1 MGTQTLRRS
10 LVAGLT
16 AVLLAAGCASMRP
29 AETPNPDVAPASG
42 AATAPVTAPSP
53 QPQPPPS
60 PPVSAPTPAPATVP
74 TPAPATA
81 PTPAPAPATARV
93 PAPASAAP
101 TESPATTKSAPPSS
115 ANKSASAAAPQPA
128 AAPAA
133 KPQPAAAPAAPTLD
147 LASLEQRLRDTRAIG
162 VFTKLSLKNQVDDLL
177 ADFRAFYKATHV
189 RPSAEL
195 RQRYDLLL
203 LKVLSLLQDG
213 DPPLAAAISSSK
225 EAIWNILADPD
236 KLAKI

>member
-1 MGTQTLRRS
+1 MPPPP
-10 LVAGLT
+10 
-16 AVLLAAGCASMRP
+16 P
-29 AETPNPDVAPASG
+29 APKAQ
-42 AATAPVTAPSP
+42 APVAVPAT
-53 QPQPPPS
+53 
-60 PPVSAPTPAPATVP
+60 PPVSAAP
-74 TPAPATA
+74 
-81 PTPAPAPATARV
+81 
-93 PAPASAAP
+93 PASVQSPPQPSSQVQPAQQASPPVKSSVPPSAATP
-101 TESPATTKSAPPSS
+101 KPKPPPAVATQAPPITPPK
-115 ANKSASAAAPQPA
+115 AAAAAAAPLPPA

-133 KPQPAAAPAAPTLD
+133 APTLD
-147 LASLEQRLRDTRAIG
+147 LTSLEQRLRDTKAIG

-177 ADFRAFYKATHV
+177 GDFRALYKRAK
-189 RPSAEL
+189 PPPGPEF